1 MQAFKSIRTH
11 MRRWVW
17 PALVAIVSLQWM
29 PSAAAVEGRYALI
42 VGIGNYS
49 EASRTEPL
57 KGIPKDVD
65 NARRMAL
72 SMGVDPRSIV
82 EIRDAQATK
91 GRVLRELERLRK
103 LVKPGDRV
111 LVYWSGHGARYA
123 APKGCVE
130 GLQTY
135 TEGPFTE
142 EDVLSEAELAAMLQ
156 PISRV
161 ADKVIAVIDACFS
174 GGVIRGATRSLS
186 AAETPRAKFNAQS
199 DQRCDVGVNQVRT
212 RSLLAELSRLGVHQ
226 ENFVQIASANYDEVS
241 WDTEMYGGFATH
253 SLTQCLL
260 GEAKDLNRSGAVS
273 LDELRVCAQSRMNR
287 LMEPHRERGM
297 LASTLQIKG
306 NRNLVVM
313 PAPVQE
319 PPVVAAQTPPASP
332 PPVVT
337 PPRRPPPASSVA
349 MAPPVATPP
358 VATPPVATPPVA
370 TPPVAAPPVATP
382 PVATPPVATPPVAAP
397 PVAAPPV
404 AAPPAPVRPAQPP
417 LALAVPQRP
426 AQAAP
431 PAPPVQAVPMESPVL
446 AGPVGSR
453 ATLEDLYNQ
462 RDPRITLSVEAPRQ
476 LRIDTDPM
484 TFTVRPNADGYL
496 YVVMLGS
503 DEKSFYLLFPNRLDG
518 DHRVRAHQTYTMPRP
533 GWQLKAAGPPG
544 VDRLLFLLSPSAR
557 DAKLFPVEADGAG
570 GPFAYSVADLVSRQ
584 RLIDFFL
591 GRGVKGRNGAM
602 GAALIEV
609 EEIR

>member
-358 VATPPVATPPVA
+358 VATPPVATPP
-370 TPPVAAPPVATP
+370 
-382 PVATPPVATPPVAAP
+382 
-397 PVAAPPV
+397 
-404 AAPPAPVRPAQPP
+404 APVRPAQPP

>member
-241 WDTEMYGGFATH
+241 WDTETYGGFATH

-349 MAPPVATPP
+349 MAPPVA
-358 VATPPVATPPVA
+358 A
-370 TPPVAAPPVATP
+370 PPVAAPPVA
-382 PVATPPVATPPVAAP
+382 APPVATPPVAAP
-397 PVAAPPV
+397 PVAAPP
-404 AAPPAPVRPAQPP
+404 APVRPVQPP
-417 LALAVPQRP
+417 LAVAVPQRP
-426 AQAAP
+426 AQPAT
-431 PAPPVQAVPMESPVL
+431 PAPPVQAVPVESPVL

-462 RDPRITLSVEAPRQ
+462 RDPRITLNVDAPRQ

-484 TFTVRPNADGYL
+484 SFTVRPNADGYL

-518 DHRVRAHQTYTMPRP
+518 DNRVRANQTYTMPRP

-557 DAKLFPVEADGAG
+557 DAKLFPAESDGAG
-570 GPFAYSVADLVSRQ
+570 GPFSYSVADLPSRQ

-602 GAALIEV
+602 GATLIEV

>member
-1 MQAFKSIRTH
+1 MQAFKLITTHIRH
-11 MRRWVW
+11 WVW
-17 PALVAIVSLQWM
+17 PALVAIVSLHWM

-123 APKGCVE
+123 GPKGCVE

-142 EDVLSEAELAAMLQ
+142 DDVLSEAELAAILQ

-186 AAETPRAKFNAQS
+186 AAEMPRAKFNAQS

-241 WDTEMYGGFATH
+241 WDTETYGGFATH

-273 LDELRVCAQSRMNR
+273 LDELRACAQSRMNR

-313 PAPVQE
+313 PAPAQD
-319 PPVVAAQTPPASP
+319 PPVVAVQPPPASP
-332 PPVVT
+332 PAVAT
-337 PPRRPPPASSVA
+337 PPRRPPPASNVA
-349 MAPPVATPP
+349 MAPPVAAPP
-358 VATPPVATPPVA
+358 VVA
-370 TPPVAAPPVATP
+370 PPVAAPPVAAP
-382 PVATPPVATPPVAAP
+382 PVAAPPVATPPVAAP
-397 PVAAPPV
+397 PVAAPP
-404 AAPPAPVRPAQPP
+404 APVRPVQPP
-417 LALAVPQRP
+417 LAVAVPQRP
-426 AQAAP
+426 AQPAT
-431 PAPPVQAVPMESPVL
+431 PAPPVQAVPVESPVL

-462 RDPRITLSVEAPRQ
+462 RDPRITLNVDAPRQ

-484 TFTVRPNADGYL
+484 SFTVRPNADGYL

-518 DHRVRAHQTYTMPRP
+518 DNRVRANQTYTMPRP

-557 DAKLFPVEADGAG
+557 DAKLFPAESDGAG
-570 GPFAYSVADLVSRQ
+570 GPFSYSVADLPSRQ
-584 RLIDFFL
+584 RLVDFFL

-602 GAALIEV
+602 GATLIEV

>member
-1 MQAFKSIRTH
+1 

-358 VATPPVATPPVA
+358 VAAPPVAA
-370 TPPVAAPPVATP
+370 PPVAAPPVATP
-382 PVATPPVATPPVAAP
+382 PVAT
-397 PVAAPPV
+397 
-404 AAPPAPVRPAQPP
+404 PPAPVRPAQPP

>member
-1 MQAFKSIRTH
+1 MQALKSIRTQI
-11 MRRWVW
+11 RRWVL
-17 PALVAIVSLQWM
+17 PAVVAVLALHWV
-29 PSAAAVEGRYALI
+29 PPAAAAEGRYALI

-57 KGIPKDVD
+57 KGIPKDVA
-65 NARRMAL
+65 NARRMAM
-72 SMGVDPRSIV
+72 SMGVDSNSIV

-111 LVYWSGHGARYA
+111 LVYWSGHGARY
-123 APKGCVE
+123 PGQKGCVE

-135 TEGPFTE
+135 TDGPFTE
-142 EDVLSEAELAAMLQ
+142 NDVLSEAELADRLQ
-156 PISRV
+156 PISQV
-161 ADKVIAVIDACFS
+161 ADKVITVIDACFS

-186 AAETPRAKFNAQS
+186 EAETPRAKFNLQS

-212 RSLLAELSRLGVHQ
+212 RSLLAELSRLGVHR

-241 WDTEMYGGFATH
+241 WDTETYGGFATH

-313 PAPVQE
+313 STPAQE
-319 PPVVAAQTPPASP
+319 PPSAVTVPPPAP
-332 PPVVT
+332 PPIVAS
-337 PPRRPPPASSVA
+337 PPRRPPASTVT
-349 MAPPVATPP
+349 M
-358 VATPPVATPPVA
+358 
-370 TPPVAAPPVATP
+370 
-382 PVATPPVATPPVAAP
+382 AP

-404 AAPPAPVRPAQPP
+404 AAPPIATPPAPVRPVQTP
-417 LALAVPQRP
+417 LAVAVPQRP
-426 AQAAP
+426 VQP
-431 PAPPVQAVPMESPVL
+431 TTPAPPVQAIPAEPSVP

-453 ATLEDLYNQ
+453 ATLEDIYNQ

-484 TFTVRPNADGYL
+484 SFTVRPNADGYL

-518 DHRVRAHQTYTMPRP
+518 DHRVRANQTYAMPRP

-544 VDRLLFLLSPSAR
+544 VDRLLFLLSPSPR
-557 DAKLFPVEADGAG
+557 DAKLFPADPDGAG
-570 GPFAYSVADLVSRQ
+570 GAFAYSVADLPSRQ